1 MIWIYFAIIIEIEE
15 KKKGG
20 KEEEKYS
27 TGVSASAKKIY
38 SRNYAFSLIYVV
50 VTRSLFQLSNFQR
63 SIFLAVNDPYYR
75 TIRNKTIVFQNYS
88 DLIWYE
94 SRINLIKSTLNR
106 FPDISKSMII
116 LLTSNDHRVKILT
129 TRTMMLTTL

>member
-1 MIWIYFAIIIEIEE
+1 MEFLGRCNHSNGREQQFVDRSIELSPRTINYKIGLIWIYFAIIIEIEE

-38 SRNYAFSLIYVV
+38 SRNHAFSLIYVV

-75 TIRNKTIVFQNYS
+75 TIRNKIIVFQNYWS
-88 DLIWYE
+88 
-94 SRINLIKSTLNR
+94 NLIRISNKS
-106 FPDISKSMII
+106 D
-116 LLTSNDHRVKILT
+116 
-129 TRTMMLTTL
+129 